1 MPDIAAEE
9 FHGGHGLKTSLAAG
23 FEGRSHKPKAIV
35 TVPILCASSAVRPD
49 GCRCR

>member
-9 FHGGHGLKTSLAAG
+9 LNGGHGLKTSLVAG
-23 FEGRSHKPKAIV
+23 FEGRPHKPKAIP
-35 TVPILCASSAVRPD
+35 TVPALRASSAVRPD

>member
-9 FHGGHGLKTSLAAG
+9 LKGGHGLKTSLVAG
-23 FEGRSHKPKAIV
+23 FEGRPHKPEAIPAV
-35 TVPILCASSAVRPD
+35 RSLYASSAVRPD